1 MSNRSAKWRIIILI
15 FASLIACT
23 GGGEKILFDELM
35 KMAKLGDPTAQYHIG
50 MMLNN
55 GIGIG
60 KDPKAA
66 FVWFSKA
73 ASAGEP
79 LAHYKIGCYLGGQF
93 EGVVPVDLA
102 NALEHKMIAA
112 KAGYSLAQQDIG
124 NSFAEK
130 GNFGEAVRWWKLAA
144 DQGFAPALYNLSVA
158 YSKGLGA
165 PANQVLSYVYMELS
179 KSSSDGQVSGPP
191 QTTGDPMMGALSPAD
206 LEKAKRTIAS
216 WKLAP
221 TPVTVRASS
230 GLEEARKIAASK

>member
-1 MSNRSAKWRIIILI
+1 MVSRSAKWRIVVLF

-23 GGGEKILFDELM
+23 GGGEKTLFEELL
-35 KMAKLGDPTAQYHIG
+35 KMAKQGDPTAQYHVG

-60 KDPKAA
+60 KDTKAA

-79 LAHYKIGCYLGGQF
+79 LAHYKVGCYLGGQF
-93 EGVVPVDLA
+93 EGVVPVDDA
-102 NALEHKMIAA
+102 KALEHKMIAA
-112 KAGYSLAQQDIG
+112 KAGYSLAQQDVG

-158 YSKGLGA
+158 YNKGLGA
-165 PANQVLSYVYMELS
+165 SEDQTLSYVYLELS
-179 KSSSDGQVSGPP
+179 KSFSDGQADPP
-191 QTTGDPMMGALSPAD
+191 QTAGGQMNGALLPDD
-206 LEKAKRTIAS
+206 LEKAKRMIAS
-216 WKLAP
+216 WKSAP
-221 TPVTVRASS
+221 TPVTVRASL
-230 GLEEARKIAASK
+230 GLDDALKIAASK